1 MTVQKRVPFR
11 DILSLQDRMNRVFE
25 ESLRESSLPG
35 HPGQWM
41 PHVDIFEDD
50 ACVTLKAELPGVKRE
65 DIMLDVSDGVLTL
78 SGKKVF
84 ERDNSAESFHMM
96 ERRYGFF
103 KRAFTLSEAVDIER
117 IEARYNEGVLV
128 VLLPKPLGS
137 PVKRIPI
144 IRG

>member
-1 MTVQKRVPFR
+1 VTVQKRVPFR
-11 DILSLQDRMNRVFE
+11 DILSLQDRMSRVFE

-35 HPGQWM
+35 HPDQWM

-50 ACVTLKAELPGVKRE
+50 VCVTLKAELPGVKRE

-103 KRAFTLSEAVDIER
+103 KRSFTLSEAVDIER
-117 IEARYNEGVLV
+117 IEAKYHEGVLEV
-128 VLLPKPLGS
+128 VLPKPLGS
-137 PVKRIPI
+137 PAKRIPI